1 MSASRTQF
9 YLDKQNAKWKGV
21 CAGIADYTGIDALF
35 VRVGVV
41 VLTLAGGFP
50 WTLIAYWMVAW
61 MGQAKPIG
69 LYETPDD
76 AKFWQG
82 VRSNPKRS
90 TAEVRS
96 KFRDIDRRLA
106 DIETHY
112 TSRSSNSLAAEIDS
126 LR

>member
-9 YLDKQNAKWKGV
+9 YLDKQNGKWMGV
-21 CAGIADYTGIDALF
+21 CAGIADYTGLDTTL
-35 VRVGVV
+35 VRVGM
-41 VLTLAGGFP
+41 VLLTFATSGWVLLGYLAAGWLAP
-50 WTLIAYWMVAW
+50 K
-61 MGQAKPIG
+61 KPIG
-69 LYETPDD
+69 LYQSEDN

-106 DIETHY
+106 DIELMY
-112 TSRSSNSLAAEIDS
+112 TSRNTRLADEIDS

>member
-1 MSASRTQF
+1 MSASRTKY
-9 YLDKQNAKWKGV
+9 YLDKQNKKWLGV
-21 CAGIADYTGIDALF
+21 CAGIADYTGIDATL

-41 VLTLAGGFP
+41 LLTVAGGFP
-50 WTLIAYWMVAW
+50 WTLIAYLMVAW
-61 MGQAKPIG
+61 MAEPKPYG
-69 LYETPDD
+69 LYDSPED

-106 DIETHY
+106 DIEMMY
-112 TSRSSNSLAAEIDS
+112 TSRNSRLSDEIDS

>member
-9 YLDKQNAKWKGV
+9 YLDKQNAKWLGV
-21 CAGIADYTGIDALF
+21 CSGIADYTGLDTTLI
-35 VRVGVV
+35 RVGM
-41 VLTLAGGFP
+41 VLLLWITGGMILLGYLAAGYLAP
-50 WTLIAYWMVAW
+50 K
-61 MGQAKPIG
+61 KPIG
-69 LYETPDD
+69 LYQSEEN

-82 VRSNPKRS
+82 VRTNPKRS

-106 DIETHY
+106 DIELMY
-112 TSRSSNSLAAEIDS
+112 TSRNTRLADEIEQ

>member
-1 MSASRTQF
+1 MSASRTKF
-9 YLDKQNAKWKGV
+9 YLDKMNAKHKGV
-21 CAGIADYTGIDALF
+21 CAGIADYTGID
-35 VRVGVV
+35 VTIIRVAMV
-41 VLTLAGGFP
+41 VLTFATSGWTILGYYAAAWLAP
-50 WTLIAYWMVAW
+50 N
-61 MGQAKPIG
+61 KPVG

>member
-9 YLDKQNAKWKGV
+9 YLDKQNAKWLGV
-21 CAGIADYTGIDALF
+21 CSGIADYTGLDITL
-35 VRVGVV
+35 VRVAMI
-41 VLTLAGGFP
+41 VLTFVTSGWMLLAYLAAGWLAP
-50 WTLIAYWMVAW
+50 K
-61 MGQAKPIG
+61 KPIG
-69 LYETPDD
+69 LYQSEDN

-106 DIETHY
+106 DIELMY
-112 TSRSSNSLAAEIDS
+112 TSRNTRLADEIEQ

>member
-1 MSASRTQF
+1 MSASRTKF
-9 YLDKQNAKWKGV
+9 YLDKQNKKWLGV
-21 CAGIADYTGIDALF
+21 CSGIADYSGIDATL

-41 VLTLAGGFP
+41 LLTIAGGFP
-50 WTLIAYWMVAW
+50 WTLIAYLAVAW
-61 MGQAKPIG
+61 MAEPKPYG
-69 LYETPDD
+69 LYDSPED

-106 DIETHY
+106 DIEMMY
-112 TSRSSNSLAAEIDS
+112 TSRNSRLADEIDS

>member
-1 MSASRTQF
+1 MSSRTQF
-9 YLDKQNAKWKGV
+9 YLDKQDAKWMGV
-21 CAGIADYTGIDALF
+21 CSGIADYTGFDVTL
-35 VRVGVV
+35 VRVAVV
-41 VLTLAGGFP
+41 VLTLATTG
-50 WTLIAYWMVAW
+50 WVLAAYVAAGW
-61 MGQAKPIG
+61 LAPKKPVG
-69 LYETPDD
+69 LYDTQED

-106 DIETHY
+106 DVELHY
-112 TSRSSNSLAAEIDS
+112 TSRNSRLAEEIDS